1 MINSYA
7 LRFTKNVFPLLKINT
22 SQTSISIQAIQAIA
36 KRSFSTTPP
45 LMSKVI
51 TSPGDIGTSQTP
63 SVITGKF
70 LTQKAGRPRVVLFVT
85 AKKIIWIALKSLKI
99 AQTDETI
106 IIRKDDDNRLHNDS
120 IVVINQVSTTD
131 HDDPLLKKIGSL
143 KNSWLYQRIMDKF
156 LNQIKLA
163 SNPMISHQGDIVE
176 VKTAEGISF
185 QAIVISNEKRG
196 ANTALIARM
205 SEGNKAKEPSSL
217 LYTSFKE
224 AEGLQEKNIIIDML
238 DLHTVSKETVTV
250 IGKARSKVV
259 SMIYDAIEKL
269 AK

>member
-22 SQTSISIQAIQAIA
+22 SQTSISIQAIA

-45 LMSKVI
+45 SMSKVI
-51 TSPGDIGTSQTP
+51 ISNGDVGTSKT
-63 SVITGKF
+63 SGGITGEF
-70 LTQKAGRPRVVLFVT
+70 LTQKAGRPRVALFVT

-143 KNSWLYQRIMDKF
+143 KNSSIYQKITKKF
-156 LNQIKLA
+156 LKQIKLA
-163 SNPMISHQGDIVE
+163 SNPMISQQGDIVE

-196 ANTALIARM
+196 ANTALIAKIIEENT
-205 SEGNKAKEPSSL
+205 SKASSSL

-224 AEGLQEKNIIIDML
+224 AEGLQEKNIIIDIL
-238 DLHTVSKETVTV
+238 DLHTVSKETIKVT
-250 IGKARSKVV
+250 GKARNTIVGI
-259 SMIYDAIEKL
+259 IYKTIKKL